1 MSAARTHRR
10 GPTLADVARVAGVS
24 GQTVSRTVTGAE
36 TVRPET
42 RERVLRAMEELGYS
56 PNRAAR
62 ALRNG
67 HYGTI
72 GLLAHD
78 FLRTG
83 EALTTDAIL
92 NAARIED
99 YTVTLLTVP
108 TAKAGD
114 WVPAAARLQH
124 QTVDGLII
132 IRAEGGSADRIAL
145 PPRFPVA
152 VSDSRAT
159 GLYPCVV
166 ANEAESMRSA
176 VVHLLELGH
185 RTVHHIAGPSDSEP
199 ARLRTLGWKGALDHV
214 GAEVPRPFVGDWTVE
229 SGYKAGEVLARD
241 PEVTAVV
248 CANDE
253 MALGLMAAL
262 SAAGRDVPGDVSV
275 VGFDDIALSRF
286 ANPALTTV
294 RQDFQRMGSEL
305 VRLVLDQVRG
315 TAQDGTPHVVV
326 PATLIV
332 RDSTAPPA
340 HRP

>member
-1 MSAARTHRR
+1 MSAKRTSSR
-10 GPTLADVARVAGVS
+10 GPTLADVARMAGVS

-36 TVRPET
+36 TVSPAT
-42 RERVLRAMEELGYS
+42 RERVLRAMDHLGYT

-78 FLRTG
+78 FHRTG

-92 NAARIED
+92 RAAQEED
-99 YTVTLLTVP
+99 YTVTLLSVP
-108 TAKAGD
+108 TSSAGD

-124 QTVDGLII
+124 QSIDGLII

-166 ANEAESMRSA
+166 ADEAASTHVA
-176 VVHLLELGH
+176 VDHLLKLGH
-185 RTVHHIAGPSDSEP
+185 RQVHHVSGPMDSEP
-199 ARLRTLGWKGALDHV
+199 ARLRWLGWKGALDSAGIV
-214 GAEVPRPFVGDWTVE
+214 APKRLVGDWTVE
-229 SGYKAGEVLARD
+229 SGYRAGEVLSAD
-241 PEVTAVV
+241 PAVTAVV

-253 MALGLMAAL
+253 MALGCMAAFH
-262 SAAGRDVPGDVSV
+262 AAGRSVPDDVSV

-286 ANPALTTV
+286 ATPALTTV
-294 RQDFQRMGSEL
+294 RQDFKTMGSEL

-315 TAQDGTPHVVV
+315 HHAESTPHVIVPTELVV
-326 PATLIV
+326 
-332 RDSTAPPA
+332 RGSTAPPPLA
-340 HRP
+340 A